1 MNREGVE
8 SLKETD
14 DVITITMSAEWSKN
28 CDGVKLFGTINEIS
42 RKINLKLENG
52 KIKIMISKRIKEH
65 IELMMQVIEKLEGE
79 F

>member
-1 MNREGVE
+1 
-8 SLKETD
+8 
-14 DVITITMSAEWSKN
+14 MSAEWSKN

-52 KIKIMISKRIKEH
+52 KIKIMISKRIKKH